1 MLHQPGFF
9 AKLNQLINAGK
20 LPAIALMDAFQR
32 MFRNLFCLFNALM
45 FNSLNDFLHMLQK
58 INGSSQGAD

>member
-58 INGSSQGAD
+58 